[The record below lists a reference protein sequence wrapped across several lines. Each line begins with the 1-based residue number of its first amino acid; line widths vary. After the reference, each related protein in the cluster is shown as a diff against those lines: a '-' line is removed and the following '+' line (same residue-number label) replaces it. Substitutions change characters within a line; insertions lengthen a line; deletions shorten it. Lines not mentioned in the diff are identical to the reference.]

1 MASKARRIGM
11 ALLSV
16 LLAAALF
23 IGLFPQG
30 LKASAQEQAETAEQQ
45 TLDIAV
51 LSDIH
56 VLPSELIKNTDDY
69 TDALNS
75 DRKIFTESQGILD
88 RMLAEVVEQ
97 APDVLMISGD
107 LTKDGEL
114 ESHKYVAEQLAELKE
129 QLPDI
134 KIYVTNGNHDVN
146 NNLAYNYNTE
156 DGVKVPATRTTPELF
171 LETYADTV
179 YNEANGIVAQFKPST
194 YTEDVNGDKAGM
206 LSYVAEPAEGYTIIV
221 VDSGRYSADNTDEG
235 TAEHQTSGQISAEL
249 QAWVVEQA
257 QAAVAKGN
265 TVIGMM
271 HHGLIEHF
279 DMEEEF
285 LGEYLVNDYQ
295 AVSAAF
301 ADAGIHYVFTGH
313 MHANDIATMTTE
325 AGNELYD
332 IETGSAVTYPCPM
345 RFVTFTSETVGEERS
360 VEAAI
365 DTVTNLDNITYLTAD
380 KTEATIDDLT
390 AYAKQPQF
398 GLSEGVITNL
408 GTGLVDG
415 LLDSV
420 QTTGV
425 GPAIESL
432 IGSLLGMDVDLDTAI
447 DLIAAL
453 IDGKPEDPEVAADT
467 TAWKDSNGN
476 IFVNMAGG
484 VTISVQGLKESLNFL
499 ISELD
504 RLIKEERETVD
515 SVIEQAIRDIL
526 AIVVYEGADGE
537 EDVTLLQ
544 LVNDVYQSHLS
555 GDDNGN
561 RPAYIDTVMAGL
573 NDGTMLPTLLGDIID
588 KLWDAIVDLSGEI
601 SLKEF
606 TGIGLIELVKDGDTI
621 TAYDPQPLEDRTA
634 PLIVINEDGTSGVL
648 NLLFAFVLGQKVDKT
663 DTYWEIREDATV
675 KDLLGNSLLGLVLD
689 VPEMLNELLLGTPA
703 TDTEPATE
711 GLLSAETQQTITD
724 LLGGIIDSMSKDTN
738 YPYDGDTLIKVSYSL
753 AQGGDTSDQ
762 EALIEQLQGAV
773 DGLEDAVAGLESDL
787 GWAEGSL
794 QSQIDSLSAALGKA
808 QDQLEALD
816 ETYATGEEVAEQ
828 VEALRAQ
835 LTEAIA
841 AAQTAVQAKV
851 DAVQAELDKAVT
863 DLQASIDKAASDLQA
878 SVDGSLSGLSADL
891 DAVEEAYA
899 AADALLRSDLTEL
912 ADAGDSLRDSLSA
925 LEGSY
930 AEADEAIWAAVEQL
944 QSSVGSLETETDE
957 LAAGLHTVTIVAWV
971 LVAVVAVAIVGGG
984 IGFFLL
990 RRR

>member
-1 MASKARRIGM
+1 MTSKAKRIGA
-11 ALLSV
+11 ALLSL

-23 IGLFPQG
+23 IGLLPQG
-30 LKASAQEQAETAEQQ
+30 LKASAQEQEPQAEGAANEQ

-56 VLPSELIKNTDDY
+56 ILPSELIKDTEDY
-69 TDALNS
+69 QDALNS

-114 ESHKYVAEQLAELKE
+114 ESHQYLAEQLAELKVA
-129 QLPDI
+129 LPDI

-156 DGVKVPATRTTPELF
+156 DGAKVPATRTTPELF

-179 YNEANGIVAQFKPST
+179 YNAENGIVAQFKPST
-194 YTEDVNGDKAGM
+194 YTEDEDGDKAGM

-345 RFVTFTSETVGEERS
+345 RFVSFTSETVGEART

-365 DTVTNLDNITYLTAD
+365 DTVTNLDNITYLTAN
-380 KTEATIDDLT
+380 KEEATIDDLT
-390 AYAKQPQF
+390 EYAKQPQF

-408 GTGLVDG
+408 GTGVVDG
-415 LLDSV
+415 LLDTV
-420 QTTGV
+420 QAAGF
-425 GPAIESL
+425 GPTIDGLLA
-432 IGSLLGMDVDLDTAI
+432 SLLGMDVTLDTAI

-453 IDGKPEDPEVAADT
+453 VGEKPEDPEVAADT

-504 RLIKEERETVD
+504 RIVAEERETVD
-515 SVIEQAIRDIL
+515 AVIEQAIRDIL

-537 EDVTLLQ
+537 EDVTLIQ

-561 RPAYIDTVMAGL
+561 RPAYIDTVMDGL
-573 NDGTMLPTLLGDIID
+573 NGGTLLPALVNGIVEA
-588 KLWDAIVDLSGEI
+588 LWDAVVDLSGEI

-606 TGIGLIELVKDGDTI
+606 TGMGEIELVKEEDSI
-621 TAYDPQPLEDRTA
+621 KAYDPQPLEGRTA

-648 NLLFAFVLGQKVDKT
+648 NLLFAFVLSSKVDKY
-663 DTYWEIREDATV
+663 DTYWEIRDDATV
-675 KDLLGNSLLGLVLD
+675 EDLLGNAMLGFVLD
-689 VPEMLNELLLGTPA
+689 VPELLGELLLGTPA

-711 GLLSAETQQTITD
+711 GLLTAETQQTINE

-738 YPYDGDTLIKVSYSL
+738 YPYDGDTLIKVSYSVAPEEEPVDVEAMFEAL
-753 AQGGDTSDQ
+753 QNSIAALESSIAGLNTSDEAISGAVEGLQ
-762 EALIEQLQGAV
+762 ATVDGLKGTLEALQAAV
-773 DGLEDAVAGLESDL
+773 DGMNGDN
-787 GWAEGSL
+787 
-794 QSQIDSLSAALGKA
+794 
-808 QDQLEALD
+808 EALQ
-816 ETYATGEEVAEQ
+816 AA
-828 VEALRAQ
+828 VEALQSA
-835 LTEAIA
+835 LD
-841 AAQTAVQAKV
+841 
-851 DAVQAELDKAVT
+851 DANEQ
-863 DLQASIDKAASDLQA
+863 LQA
-878 SVDGSLSGLSADL
+878 SVGGLEDEMGGVQEGVEGVAGSVD
-891 DAVEEAYA
+891 
-899 AADALLRSDLTEL
+899 
-912 ADAGDSLRDSLSA
+912 
-925 LEGSY
+925 
-930 AEADEAIWAAVEQL
+930 
-944 QSSVGSLETETDE
+944 
-957 LAAGLHTVTIVAWV
+957 TVVVLAWV
-971 LVAVVAVAIVGGG
+971 LVALVAVAIIGGG
-984 IGFFLL
+984 ICFFV
-990 RRR
+990 RRK